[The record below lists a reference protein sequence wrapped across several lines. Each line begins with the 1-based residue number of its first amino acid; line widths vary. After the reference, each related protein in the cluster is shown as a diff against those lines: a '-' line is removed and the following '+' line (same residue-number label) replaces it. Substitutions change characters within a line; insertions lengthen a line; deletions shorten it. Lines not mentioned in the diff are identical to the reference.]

1 MRIEIGDFLE
11 RIKQKTLLYMSAHFI
26 ALGKVNN
33 FFAETHKIKL
43 TNPNRN
49 ANIFP
54 ATFFR
59 LKTMK
64 NTAVRL

>member
-1 MRIEIGDFLE
+1 MF
-11 RIKQKTLLYMSAHFI
+11 AHFI
-26 ALGKVNN
+26 VLGKVNN